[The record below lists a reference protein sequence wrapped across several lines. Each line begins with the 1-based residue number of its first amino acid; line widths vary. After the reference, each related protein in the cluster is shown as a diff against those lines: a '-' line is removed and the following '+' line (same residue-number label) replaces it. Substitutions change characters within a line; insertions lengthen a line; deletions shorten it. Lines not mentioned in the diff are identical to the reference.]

1 MNYNEFKTILKK
13 SSTRIL
19 IIGIFILLIGLPIIC
34 ANFFDSN
41 KASYWILGGIFT
53 AIGLLMTIKPLKDI
67 SSINTDTHPLLSAIL
82 KGNKEFVIWIYQK
95 EIISKVEG
103 ANVGK
108 SNNVVIWTKTNKQIE
123 IVLSNKT
130 SPLELIKYLSSMFPN
145 ASVGY
150 SKETENEIK
159 QKLK

>member
-1 MNYNEFKTILKK
+1 
-13 SSTRIL
+13 
-19 IIGIFILLIGLPIIC
+19 
-34 ANFFDSN
+34 
-41 KASYWILGGIFT
+41 
-53 AIGLLMTIKPLKDI
+53 MTIKPLKDI